1 MAGRPR
7 GSAARDEMLRI
18 RMTSS
23 GMSALDRVRG
33 SVTPLRLRAAT
44 HQRRRQEEDRTVTL
58 PNLTKK
64 ALMNR

>member
-33 SVTPLRLRAAT
+33 SVTRSDYVRRLISDDVKRKT
-44 HQRRRQEEDRTVTL
+44 GQ
-58 PNLTKK
+58 
-64 ALMNR
+64 